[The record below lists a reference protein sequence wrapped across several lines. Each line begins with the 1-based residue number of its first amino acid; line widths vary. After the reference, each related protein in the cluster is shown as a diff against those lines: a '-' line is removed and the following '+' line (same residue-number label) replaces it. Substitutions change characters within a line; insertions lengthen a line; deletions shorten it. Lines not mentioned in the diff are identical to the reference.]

1 MSPTLSGGTGVLA
14 LFKPGDSVHAS
25 YPTGALI
32 HQNPAPTKHLY
43 SCITVPGKVFAPLI
57 LTDRLT
63 DQPTNRLTDRST
75 DIVTYFLLKLVQ

>member
-43 SCITVPGKVFAPLI
+43 SCITVQGKVFAPLI
-57 LTDRLT
+57 STDR
-63 DQPTNRLTDRST
+63 PIN
-75 DIVTYFLLKLVQ
+75 